1 MAMTRDTYD
10 GNAKANSDNKAARFR
25 RFPRLF
31 DMTISDGQQWQQPQ
45 KKNIRA
51 CLSFF
56 FLVFTES
63 STSKAHT
70 QKKKSACYKCEKS
83 ESFAV
88 ASKKTRRAA
97 APCGLSQTRLHLPR
111 WTAALA
117 DSLVVGTVPQ
127 DFGRRRGQLP
137 SMRH

>member
-70 QKKKSACYKCEKS
+70 HKKKAHATNVKNLRVSLWRL
-83 ESFAV
+83 
-88 ASKKTRRAA
+88 KKLGGRR
-97 APCGLSQTRLHLPR
+97 H
-111 WTAALA
+111 
-117 DSLVVGTVPQ
+117 LVV
-127 DFGRRRGQLP
+127 
-137 SMRH
+137 